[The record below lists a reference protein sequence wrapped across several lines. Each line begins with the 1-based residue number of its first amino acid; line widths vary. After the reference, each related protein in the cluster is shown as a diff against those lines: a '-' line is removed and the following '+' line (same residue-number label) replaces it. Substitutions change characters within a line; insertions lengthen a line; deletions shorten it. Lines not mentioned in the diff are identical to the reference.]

1 MLESIIMENDDNR
14 CLIMSEIDRPYRED
28 ETQPKRTY
36 EDDVFAEY
44 IWNKYNLRLAESSRN

>member
-1 MLESIIMENDDNR
+1 MENDDNR